1 MAFILHF
8 GPKTS
13 CSYAPLALFCFSFL
27 WATPS
32 SPAISASAA
41 ALALSFCIMVWGKTF
56 DFLAYK
62 NSEKK
67 KHENIS
73 LGKKKKMKA
82 KMRNGNAQKKAGQSM
97 GQGGKLKLQL
107 KLKTW
112 NVLVGD
118 FQLQSVLA
126 WDLPSIALNGSDKS
140 NSTNSN
146 SNTNTSNMQHL
157 CLAQLAIWFDVASIM
172 GSNWVPHA
180 GPCRQALGAASWKL
194 MEQLKLGRN
203 GDTDGSI
210 CRSGSLG
217 SSSRG

>member
-67 KHENIS
+67 HENIS

-82 KMRNGNAQKKAGQSM
+82 KMRNGNAQEKSRPIDWARREAEAAAKAEDLKCVSWRLPIAVCLGLGPAVNCAKWQRQEQQHQQQQQHQHQQHATSM
-97 GQGGKLKLQL
+97 LSAVGHLIWCGKHNGLQL
-107 KLKTW
+107 SAT
-112 NVLVGD
+112 
-118 FQLQSVLA
+118 
-126 WDLPSIALNGSDKS
+126 
-140 NSTNSN
+140 
-146 SNTNTSNMQHL
+146 
-157 CLAQLAIWFDVASIM
+157 
-172 GSNWVPHA
+172 
-180 GPCRQALGAASWKL
+180 
-194 MEQLKLGRN
+194 
-203 GDTDGSI
+203 
-210 CRSGSLG
+210 CRSM
-217 SSSRG
+217 